1 MAIAAKRFTVMA
13 LGFAEME
20 RKILTGVFR
29 LSESRNPGYGLL
41 DGNEGILPD
50 IFLVDA
56 DDAQAMRQLANL
68 NPDGSTVTV
77 FVGQAEGTGAQPT
90 LSRPL
95 QWMRLLKVLDAAIP
109 KPSLVPP
116 VARPVAVATPVEP
129 VSHSVLVVDDSL
141 PVRVFMKS
149 KLEPVGLRVDYADSG
164 EAALMMTDRKVYN
177 AIFLDVIMGGM
188 DGYQVCKQIKS
199 KREHRNTTRVVMLTS
214 KGSPFDKVRGAMAG
228 CDAYLTKPVDE
239 SKLRG
244 IISKF
249 LSVPGGVESGAF
261 GTLSNA

>member
-13 LGFAEME
+13 LGFADTE
-20 RKILTGVFR
+20 RQILTGVFR
-29 LSESRNPGYGLL
+29 LSESRNPCYVLL
-41 DGNEGILPD
+41 DGSEGMLADIL
-50 IFLVDA
+50 LVDA
-56 DDAQAMRQLANL
+56 DDAQAMRQSAKLD
-68 NPDGSTVTV
+68 PDGSAITV
-77 FVGQAEGTGAQPT
+77 FVGQADGTGTQPT
-90 LSRPL
+90 LPRPL
-95 QWMRLLKVLDAAIP
+95 QWMRLLKALDDAILTP
-109 KPSLVPP
+109 VEKPL
-116 VARPVAVATPVEP
+116 ARPVATPVEP
-129 VSHSVLVVDDSL
+129 VTNSVLVVDDSL
-141 PVRVFMKS
+141 PVRIFMKS

-164 EAALMMTDRKVYN
+164 EAALMMTDRKTYN

-199 KREHRNTTRVVMLTS
+199 RKENRNTTRVVMLTS

-239 SKLRG
+239 SKLSG

-249 LSVPGGVESGAF
+249 LSVPGTVEAGAL